1 MTAPCKIVA
10 RLKNDKIIST
20 YSELPEL
27 FALCFEEEDFLEMM
41 NENEKIMNEK
51 NFEIINHIPDS
62 LEPCGE
68 GIIFY
73 DYKNKY
79 AFSCQ
84 EYCNILDFHVRGIT
98 NESLFELFIYGK
110 ESLKDLFID
119 INEYMFGEKTKKLEE
134 KIIKVLQEK
143 LLFTDVFS
151 EDPLNFKDTYNC
163 LDNFLY
169 ERENTHIKY
178 KVFNKVKNEGHFKKK
193 LNNEELKIKDLNVFD
208 ALYSFHIIDDY
219 FGKIVDPYLAI
230 LNIEYPNWKLI
241 FNSKDNDENLKS
253 LRSYMEQENL
263 LNEDD
268 KSKWNEFISYQENR
282 DCE

>member
-20 YSELPEL
+20 YSELPDL

-41 NENEKIMNEK
+41 NEHEKIMNEK
-51 NFEIINHIPDS
+51 NFDIINHIPDS

-84 EYCNILDFHVRGIT
+84 DYCNILDFHVRSIT

-143 LLFTDVFS
+143 LLFTDIFS
-151 EDPLNFKDTYNC
+151 EDSLNFKDTYNC
-163 LDNFLY
+163 LNNFLY

-178 KVFNKVKNEGHFKKK
+178 KVFNKVKNEGCFKKK
-193 LNNEELKIKDLNVFD
+193 LNNEELKIKYLNVFD
-208 ALYSFHIIDDY
+208 ALYSFYIIDEK
-219 FGKIVDPYLAI
+219 FGKRVDPYLAI
-230 LNIEYPNWKLI
+230 LNIEYLNWKLI
-241 FNSKDNDENLKS
+241 FNSKDNTENLKS
-253 LRSYMEQENL
+253 LRNYMEQESL
-263 LNEDD
+263 LSEDD

-282 DCE
+282 NC

>member
-20 YSELPEL
+20 YSELPDL

-41 NENEKIMNEK
+41 NEHEKIMNEK
-51 NFEIINHIPDS
+51 NFDIINHIPDS

-84 EYCNILDFHVRGIT
+84 DYCNILDFHVRSIT

-143 LLFTDVFS
+143 LLFTDIFS
-151 EDPLNFKDTYNC
+151 EDSLNFKDTYNC

-178 KVFNKVKNEGHFKKK
+178 KVFNKVKNEGCFKKK

-208 ALYSFHIIDDY
+208 ALYSFYIIDEK
-219 FGKIVDPYLAI
+219 FGKRVDPYLTI
-230 LNIEYPNWKLI
+230 LNIEYLNWKLI
-241 FNSKDNDENLKS
+241 FNSKDNAENLKS

-263 LNEDD
+263 LSEDD

-282 DCE
+282 NH

>member
-10 RLKNDKIIST
+10 RLKNDKIISI
-20 YSELPEL
+20 YSEIPDL

-41 NENEKIMNEK
+41 NEHEKIMNKK

-84 EYCNILDFHVRGIT
+84 DYCDILDFSVRSIT

-119 INEYMFGEKTKKLEE
+119 INEYMFGTKTKKLEE
-134 KIIKVLQEK
+134 KIIKMLQEK
-143 LLFTDVFS
+143 LLFTDIFS
-151 EDPLNFKDTYNC
+151 KEPLNFKDTYNR

-169 ERENTHIKY
+169 ERENTYIKY
-178 KVFNKVKNEGHFKKK
+178 KVFNKVKNKGCFKKK

-208 ALYSFHIIDDY
+208 ALYSFHIVDDY
-219 FGKIVDPYLAI
+219 FGEKVDPYLAI
-230 LNIEYPNWKLI
+230 LNIDYPDWKLI
-241 FNSKDNDENLKS
+241 FDNKDNIKNLK
-253 LRSYMEQENL
+253 LLKSYMDKENL
-263 LNEDD
+263 LSEKD
-268 KSKWNEFISYQENR
+268 KLEWDEFISCQ
-282 DCE
+282 

>member
-20 YSELPEL
+20 YSELPDL

-41 NENEKIMNEK
+41 NEHEKIMNEK
-51 NFEIINHIPDS
+51 NFDIINHIPDS

-84 EYCNILDFHVRGIT
+84 DYCNILDFHVRSIT

-143 LLFTDVFS
+143 LLFTDIFS
-151 EDPLNFKDTYNC
+151 EDSLNFKDTYNC
-163 LDNFLY
+163 LNNFLY

-178 KVFNKVKNEGHFKKK
+178 KVFNKVKNEGCFKKK

-208 ALYSFHIIDDY
+208 ALYSFYIIDEK
-219 FGKIVDPYLAI
+219 FGKRVDPYLAI
-230 LNIEYPNWKLI
+230 LNIEYLNWKLI
-241 FNSKDNDENLKS
+241 FNSKDNTENLKS
-253 LRSYMEQENL
+253 LRNYMEQESL
-263 LNEDD
+263 LSEDD
-268 KSKWNEFISYQENR
+268 KLKWNEFISYQENR
-282 DCE
+282 NC

>member
-10 RLKNDKIIST
+10 RLKSNKIIST
-20 YSELPEL
+20 YSELPDL

-41 NENEKIMNEK
+41 NEHEKITNKK
-51 NFEIINHIPDS
+51 NFEITNHIPDS

-84 EYCNILDFHVRGIT
+84 DYCSILDFNVRSIT
-98 NESLFELFIYGK
+98 NESLFELFMYGK

-134 KIIKVLQEK
+134 KIIKELQEK
-143 LLFTDVFS
+143 LLFTNIFS

-163 LDNFLY
+163 LDKFLY

-178 KVFNKVKNEGHFKKK
+178 KVFNKVKNEGCFKKK

-208 ALYSFHIIDDY
+208 ALYSFYIIDEK
-219 FGKIVDPYLAI
+219 FGKIVDPYLAY
-230 LNIEYPNWKLI
+230 LNIDYSDWKLI
-241 FNSKDNDENLKS
+241 FNNKDNIRNLKS
-253 LRSYMEQENL
+253 LRSYMEQESL
-263 LNEDD
+263 LSEDD
-268 KSKWNEFISYQENR
+268 KLKWDEFISYREN
-282 DCE
+282 ETY